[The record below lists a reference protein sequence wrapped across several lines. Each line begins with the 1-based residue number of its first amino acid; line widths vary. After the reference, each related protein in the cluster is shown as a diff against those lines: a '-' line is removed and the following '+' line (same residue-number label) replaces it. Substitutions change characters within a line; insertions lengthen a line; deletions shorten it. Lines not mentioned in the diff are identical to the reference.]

1 MAKCPNCNA
10 KLHFWNVKAECP
22 HCHINIPNHNWEQR
36 LEEDAQNR
44 EKSFF
49 QLNSNLQ
56 MLKYAVIGTPW
67 RLIRLICSVLPLV
80 GFLLPM
86 AYVVGKSG
94 EGEFSL
100 LLMFT
105 GNKDLFSPEHL
116 LEAFK
121 WGSPAEQGLLRALI
135 PALGALL
142 LAVIAFFLVFLL
154 FKHPKSTAIVILHA
168 LSLVAYTC
176 GVLLA
181 NQTFQSNQN
190 GSLLFGVFLGIAAFA
205 LVFLLDIVLL
215 ILPVKSEDLRY
226 IPKDEL
232 QWDYAIST
240 GNYTNEEFSA
250 WQQRKEEAAKAK
262 G

>member
-1 MAKCPNCNA
+1 MAKCPNCHA

-22 HCHINIPNHNWEQR
+22 HCHINIPNHNWEER

-56 MLKYAVIGTPW
+56 KLKYAVIGTPW

-86 AYVVGKSG
+86 AHVIGKSG
-94 EGEFSL
+94 EGDFSL

-105 GNKDLFSPEHL
+105 GNKELFSPSHL
-116 LEAFK
+116 LEVFK
-121 WGSPAEQGLLRALI
+121 WGTPAETSLMIALLSA
-135 PALGALL
+135 AGALL
-142 LAVIAFFLVFLL
+142 LAVIAFFLVFIL
-154 FKHPKSTAIVILHA
+154 FKHPKSPAIAILHA
-168 LSLVAYTC
+168 LSLAAYTC

-181 NQTFQSNQN
+181 KNTFQSNQN
-190 GSLLFGVFLGIAAFA
+190 GGLLFGVWLGIAAFA
-205 LVFLLDIVLL
+205 LVFLLDFALV

-240 GNYTNEEFSA
+240 GYYTKEEFSA
-250 WQQRKEEAAKAK
+250 WLLKKKQAEKEKA
-262 G
+262 